1 MQFGRRDLTKLL
13 AGTDEAERLDRFELI
28 ADIASGGMATVYLA
42 RLSGVAGFQRLVAIK
57 RLHPHLAREREFVDM
72 FLDEARLA
80 ARIHHPNVVPIQE
93 IGQSERGY
101 YLVMDYIEGD
111 TAARLFARA
120 AQSGT
125 SVPLEVAVR
134 ILLDALSGLHAAHVL
149 KDDNGNALEIVHR
162 DVSPQNILV
171 GVDGTSRLTD
181 FGVARAASRLSST
194 RSGQLKGK
202 LAYMAPEQA
211 KGGNLDRRADIF
223 AMGIVAWEALAFR
236 RLFKGDG
243 EAETLNRVLYEP
255 IPGLKA
261 TAPHIPDSLDA
272 VVMKALDRDPDKRY
286 STAAD
291 FADALEHAARAVQK
305 VGSPREVAAFLESMV
320 GTDLTQTR
328 EAVRAWLARSEPSR
342 NDNVAELRQAAA
354 SITRIE
360 TRGSGTREP
369 TDPNRPRSASASGGY
384 PPQSGPGSGRSVPYS
399 TDPVSQPSFPQPSGL
414 TSQTPPSTLMPDH
427 QAASSKGAVIGLSV
441 VAAMLVGIIAVGG
454 TAFVYLRRADKI
466 NAGMKPTTTVAAGQG
481 AGSVG
486 PAPTATPSDVAGAQP
501 SSMPSAAPG
510 PLSAPSA
517 STSPS
522 NSPAPDTSAVATTR
536 PKWSDGKKSGGK
548 GVGSAKPQ
556 DKPPVTSASATMP
569 DDISHNPYR

>member
-1 MQFGRRDLTKLL
+1 
-13 AGTDEAERLDRFELI
+13 
-28 ADIASGGMATVYLA
+28 MATVYLA

-93 IGQSERGY
+93 IGQSDRGY

-125 SVPLEVAVR
+125 SVPLEVAMR

-149 KDDNGNALEIVHR
+149 KDDNGNPLEIVHR

-171 GVDGTSRLTD
+171 GIDGTSRLTD

-194 RSGQLKGK
+194 RTGQLKGK

-211 KGGNLDRRADIF
+211 RGAALDRRADIF

-261 TAPHIPDSLDA
+261 TAPHIPESLDA
-272 VVMKALDRDPDKRY
+272 VVMKALDRDPEKRF

-291 FADALEHAARAVQK
+291 FADALENAARAMQK
-305 VGSPREVAAFLESMV
+305 VGSAREVAAYLESLM
-320 GTDLTQTR
+320 GTELSQTR
-328 EAVRAWLARSEPSR
+328 EVVRSWLARSEPSR
-342 NDNVAELRQAAA
+342 NENAAELRQAAA

-360 TRGSGTREP
+360 TRGARTSSNGT
-369 TDPNRPRSASASGGY
+369 ASASGGY
-384 PPQSGPGSGRSVPYS
+384 PQQSGPGSGPVAYPSSPASRSGPYA

-427 QAASSKGAVIGLSV
+427 QATSSKGAVVGLSV
-441 VAAMLVGIIAVGG
+441 VAAILVAVIAVGG
-454 TAFVYLRRADKI
+454 GAFAYLRHADNARI
-466 NAGMKPTTTVAAGQG
+466 NGGGGKDSTAAIVGPTAGPASASPAGGASGSATPPGSADISSVPSAVPSALPSSAIGAAGGPEPSAVSGVAA
-481 AGSVG
+481 
-486 PAPTATPSDVAGAQP
+486 
-501 SSMPSAAPG
+501 
-510 PLSAPSA
+510 
-517 STSPS
+517 
-522 NSPAPDTSAVATTR
+522 NK
-536 PKWSDGKKSGGK
+536 PKWQDGKRPGGK

-556 DKPPVTSASATMP
+556 DKPPGGSPSATMP

>member
-1 MQFGRRDLTKLL
+1 
-13 AGTDEAERLDRFELI
+13 
-28 ADIASGGMATVYLA
+28 MATVYLA

-125 SVPLEVAVR
+125 NLPLEVAMR

-149 KDDNGNALEIVHR
+149 KDDNGNPLEIVHR

-171 GVDGTSRLTD
+171 GIDGTSRLTD

-194 RSGQLKGK
+194 RTGQLKGK

-211 KGGNLDRRADIF
+211 RGAALDRRADIF

-255 IPGLKA
+255 IPGLRA
-261 TAPHIPDSLDA
+261 TAPHIPESLDA
-272 VVMKALDRDPDKRY
+272 VVMKALDRDPEKRF

-291 FADALEHAARAVQK
+291 FADALENAARAVQK
-305 VGSPREVAAFLESMV
+305 VGSAREVAAFLESMM
-320 GTDLTQTR
+320 GTDLSQTR
-328 EAVRAWLARSEPSR
+328 DAVRSWLARSEPSR
-342 NDNVAELRQAAA
+342 NENAAELRQAAA

-360 TRGSGTREP
+360 TRGAR
-369 TDPNRPRSASASGGY
+369 DPSNGNASASGGY
-384 PPQSGPGSGRSVPYS
+384 PQQSGPGSGPLAYPSSPASRSGPYA

-441 VAAMLVGIIAVGG
+441 VAAILVGVIAVGG
-454 TAFVYLRRADKI
+454 GAFVWLRRADNARI
-466 NAGMKPTTTVAAGQG
+466 NAGAGKDSTVATGG
-481 AGSVG
+481 PTGNPAGSAS
-486 PAPTATPSDVAGAQP
+486 PAGSANPAGSAPADSVA
-501 SSMPSAAPG
+501 SVPSAVPSGAASVAATG
-510 PLSAPSA
+510 PEPSA
-517 STSPS
+517 VTGV
-522 NSPAPDTSAVATTR
+522 AVNK
-536 PKWSDGKKSGGK
+536 PKWQDGKRPGGK

-556 DKPPVTSASATMP
+556 DKPPGGSPSATMP

>member
-1 MQFGRRDLTKLL
+1 
-13 AGTDEAERLDRFELI
+13 
-28 ADIASGGMATVYLA
+28 VYLA

-120 AQSGT
+120 AQSG
-125 SVPLEVAVR
+125 SRVPLEVAVR
-134 ILLDALSGLHAAHVL
+134 IMLDALSGLHAAHVL
-149 KDDNGNALEIVHR
+149 KDDNGKPLEIVHR

-171 GVDGTSRLTD
+171 GIDGSSRLTD

-211 KGGNLDRRADIF
+211 KGGDLDRRADVF
-223 AMGIVAWEALAFR
+223 AMGIVAWEAFAFR

-255 IPGLKA
+255 IPQLLDA
-261 TAPHIPDSLDA
+261 APNLDKTLAA
-272 VVMKALDRDPDKRY
+272 VVMKALERDPAKRFD
-286 STAAD
+286 TAAD
-291 FADALEHAARAVQK
+291 FADALENAARAVQK
-305 VGSPREVAAFLESMV
+305 VGSAREVAAFLESML
-320 GTDLTQTR
+320 GTDLSQTR
-328 EAVRAWLARSEPSR
+328 EAVRSWLARSEPSR
-342 NDNVAELRQAAA
+342 NENAQELRQAAA

-360 TRGSGTREP
+360 TRQGRQDQG
-369 TDPNRPRSASASGGY
+369 NASASGGY
-384 PPQSGPGSGRSVPYS
+384 AAVAYGQAPNSAPGSVPSANRSGPYS

-414 TSQTPPSTLMPDH
+414 TSHTPPSTVMPDH
-427 QAASSKGAVIGLSV
+427 QAASSKGAVMGLSV
-441 VAAMLVGIIAVGG
+441 VVFMLVGVILLGG
-454 TAFVYLRRADKI
+454 GAMAFAYLRHPPDGGKA
-466 NAGMKPTTTVAAGQG
+466 NA
-481 AGSVG
+481 SVG
-486 PAPTATPSDVAGAQP
+486 LVTTQP
-501 SSMPSAAPG
+501 LPSAAVNGANAAPSG
-510 PLSAPSA
+510 ASAASAAPEDTAAAAPSGVPSGIASSAP
-517 STSPS
+517 
-522 NSPAPDTSAVATTR
+522 PDTSAQVAQVQKPGKR
-536 PKWSDGKKSGGK
+536 PGK
-548 GVGSAKPQ
+548 GVVPGKPV
-556 DKPPVTSASATMP
+556 DKQNGTQPGPAASATMP